1 MFLLLLDCLSYSL
14 HVLDAGASAPTVAVL
29 SASSRPPPNRVAGPA
44 VREAL
49 AAISPAVSLFRCFVW
64 KGKRLKNSRLNRL
77 ALAFPSRLLF

>member
-1 MFLLLLDCLSYSL
+1 MILLLDCLSYSL

-49 AAISPAVSLFRCFVW
+49 AAISPAVSLFRLERQTLEELPPESP
-64 KGKRLKNSRLNRL
+64 RLSL
-77 ALAFPSRLLF
+77 P